1 MKIPENILNAAMR
14 DTGFL
19 EWMKVTGK
27 PLDDVQYRQMVKEI
41 AMAILREQQQNRIE
55 YYRKVGNEYVKI
67 EDPSDELK
75 AMFTPPPPG
84 FGTCEPEVSENDICE
99 IGAVLRDRRIRV
111 SNFEVGEIMKAAR
124 KNKEPIRIVQVPRE
138 IEDLAYEIGSGLH
151 SDCQSGVDAANAA
164 LAEAFER
171 GWNLGRGV
179 IKSVPI
185 WTGIDRDKRSNGFDD
200 YLKEGLP
207 SIPNRSPLSPCP
219 FCGAGNTSLHVKP
232 VLIVEDGMDDV
243 QIVFC
248 KNCGASGPRG
258 KTSVESV
265 VRWNTGT
272 RGIRNKK

>member
-1 MKIPENILNAAMR
+1 MR
-14 DTGFL
+14 D
-19 EWMKVTGK
+19 
-27 PLDDVQYRQMVKEI
+27 
-41 AMAILREQQQNRIE
+41 RIE
-55 YYRKVGNEYVKI
+55 YYRKVGNEYVRI
-67 EDPSDELK
+67 ENPSDELK

-84 FGTCEPEVSENDICE
+84 FGTCAAVVTEEKIPESDDAYARATKA
-99 IGAVLRDRRIRV
+99 IGATTLSMEEGKRIIAFV
-111 SNFEVGEIMKAAR
+111 EGAIHGGLNPAQ
-124 KNKEPIRIVQVPRE
+124 PIRVPRE

-185 WTGIDRDKRSNGFDD
+185 WTGIDKDKRSNGFDD
-200 YLKEGLP
+200 YLREGEP
-207 SIPNRSPLSPCP
+207 YIPNRSPLSPCP
-219 FCGAGNTSLHVKP
+219 FCGAGNTSLHIKP
-232 VLIVEDGMDDV
+232 LLIVEDGMDDV
-243 QIVFC
+243 QIVSC

-265 VRWNTGT
+265 MRWNTGT